1 MPDMPT
7 LSLKISPP
15 QSSERCNELAMSLT
29 ALTARTLGKRA
40 EVTAIV
46 IDELPA
52 ARWFVAGSAVQRPT
66 ALLEISIT
74 QGTNSADEKAGFIA
88 AAFEELQRQLGGSA
102 SLETAT
108 YVTVHEL
115 PATDWGFG
123 GLTQAGR
130 KLRTLG

>member
-1 MPDMPT
+1 
-7 LSLKISPP
+7 
-15 QSSERCNELAMSLT
+15 MSLT
-29 ALTARTLGKRA
+29 ALTARLLGKRA

-74 QGTNSADEKAGFIA
+74 QGTNSAEEKAGFIA